1 MFTHQL
7 HDDENLL
14 QLYRKHEII
23 LAPKVMEIFLLLF
36 IPWYLGLK
44 YDFIFSSQ
52 LHAEIF
58 LAWTALVAI
67 FGIYAFLIWAINVY
81 IVTSKR
87 LLHIAHTG
95 LFKKTV
101 RETPLDRILNV
112 SFKTTGFVSTL
123 FRYGDVMIQVVGL
136 DAPLILE
143 KVPNP
148 SEIKDFIWRIH
159 LEYGGD
165 QKITYTQPEIAPAE
179 KIIPY
184 APKIQQKLVK
194 KKRNV

>member
-14 QLYRKHEII
+14 QLYRRHEII
-23 LAPKVMEIFLLLF
+23 LAPKVLEIFLLLF

-44 YDFIFSSQ
+44 YDFIFASRM
-52 LHAEIF
+52 HAEIF
-58 LAWTALVAI
+58 LGWTIVVAM
-67 FGIYAFLIWAINVY
+67 FGVYSFLMWAINVY

-101 RETPLDRILNV
+101 YETPLDRILNV
-112 SFKTTGFVSTL
+112 SFKTTGLASTV
-123 FRYGDVMIQVVGL
+123 FRYGDVMVQVVGL
-136 DAPLILE
+136 DQPIILQ
-143 KVPNP
+143 KVPGP
-148 SEIKDFIWRIH
+148 SAIKDFIWKIH

-165 QKITYTQPEIAPAE
+165 QKITYTKPEIAPAE

-184 APKIQQKLVK
+184 APHVQQNLVK
-194 KKRNV
+194 KKRDV